1 MKKVNVDL
9 SENSIMG
16 DRNLMVVL
24 LYILKL
30 VNWYEYMVFFYKN
43 DKYYLIW

>member
-9 SENSIMG
+9 SEISIMG
-16 DRNLMVVL
+16 DRNLMAVL

-30 VNWYEYMVFFYKN
+30 VNWYEYTFFFYMN
-43 DKYYLIW
+43 DK

>member
-9 SENSIMG
+9 SEILIMG
-16 DRNLMVVL
+16 DRNLMAVL

-30 VNWYEYMVFFYKN
+30 VNWYEYMFFFYKN
-43 DKYYLIW
+43 DN

>member
-9 SENSIMG
+9 REVLIMG

-30 VNWYEYMVFFYKN
+30 VNWYEYMFFFYMN
-43 DKYYLIW
+43 DK

>member
-9 SENSIMG
+9 SEVSIMG
-16 DRNLMVVL
+16 DKNLMAVL

-30 VNWYEYMVFFYKN
+30 VIDMNICFFF
-43 DKYYLIW
+43 I